1 MKKRVMPVM
10 LLAVLSGCAP
20 LHPSDCHKTSALGSC
35 SSGRF
40 SDEDEYGQQARAIKN
55 ALEAQLADRYAW
67 HGKKCRLHLEFARDG
82 KLKKIDAVEGN
93 KAYCDAKRQRGR
105 PSRHL
110 PVSKSMMLLPGHVLI
125 CRETR
130 LRKVFFG

>member
-10 LLAVLSGCAP
+10 LFAVLSGCAP

-93 KAYCDAKRQRGR
+93 KAYCAALREAAARATFPAFTSQQVYDAFAR
-105 PSRHL
+105 SRFN
-110 PVSKSMMLLPGHVLI
+110 MQGD
-125 CRETR
+125 
-130 LRKVFFG
+130 

>member
-1 MKKRVMPVM
+1 M

-40 SDEDEYGQQARAIKN
+40 SDEDEYGQQARAIKTRWRPS
-55 ALEAQLADRYAW
+55 LPIDMRGT
-67 HGKKCRLHLEFARDG
+67 GKKCRLHLEFARDG

-93 KAYCDAKRQRGR
+93 KAYCAALREAAARATFPAFTSQQVYDAFAR
-105 PSRHL
+105 SRFN
-110 PVSKSMMLLPGHVLI
+110 MQGD
-125 CRETR
+125 
-130 LRKVFFG
+130 

>member
-82 KLKKIDAVEGN
+82 KLKKSTPSREIKHTAPRR
-93 KAYCDAKRQRGR
+93 AAPRYAKRQRGR

-110 PVSKSMMLLPGHVLI
+110 PVSKSYDAFARSRFNMQGD
-125 CRETR
+125 
-130 LRKVFFG
+130 

>member
-1 MKKRVMPVM
+1 MKKRVMPVV
-10 LLAVLSGCAP
+10 LLVVLSGCAP

-82 KLKKIDAVEGN
+82 KLEKIDAVEGN
-93 KAYCDAKRQRGR
+93 KAYCAALREAAVRATFPAFTRQQVYDVFAQ
-105 PSRHL
+105 SRFN
-110 PVSKSMMLLPGHVLI
+110 MQG
-125 CRETR
+125 E
-130 LRKVFFG
+130 

>member
-55 ALEAQLADRYAW
+55 ALEAQLADR
-67 HGKKCRLHLEFARDG
+67 DG

-93 KAYCDAKRQRGR
+93 KAYCAALREAAARATFPAFTSQQVYDAFAR
-105 PSRHL
+105 SRFN
-110 PVSKSMMLLPGHVLI
+110 MQGD
-125 CRETR
+125 
-130 LRKVFFG
+130 